1 MSDEVTVPRF
11 LVWDEGC
18 IECGEESGVI
28 GFCGTKP
35 EAYEAAQAAYERQR
49 ADWHG
54 QHQFF
59 VIDLTEPVMSKYA
72 PAGVS
77 S

>member
-18 IECGEESGVI
+18 IECGEPSGAV
-28 GFCGTKP
+28 GFCGTVD
-35 EAYEAAQAAYERQR
+35 EAAEMVAAAEERQAAKWR
-49 ADWHG
+49 G
-54 QHQFF
+54 QHAFY
-59 VIDLTEPVMSKYA
+59 VIDLTDPEMSEYA
-72 PAGVS
+72 ARVS